1 MPRFVNMQSGRIE
14 RLPNV
19 PGVEFWTVRDW
30 HRESSLLQEVFTALL
45 VIGPATGG
53 VHLSQRGK
61 QRFLPPGAVQLAEPG
76 EVQHIAARGEAAA
89 FFIVWW
95 QPGVLEAAAGGI
107 GLGTPRGVSRPGGGA
122 APPFPAPPTPQ
133 QKP

>member
-1 MPRFVNMQSGRIE
+1 MGRFVHMQSGRIE
-14 RLPNV
+14 RLPTV
-19 PGVEFWTVRDW
+19 LGVEFWTVRDW
-30 HRESSLLQEVFTALL
+30 LRESSLLQEAFTALVVL
-45 VIGPATGG
+45 GPTAG
-53 VHLSQRGK
+53 VHVSQRGK

-95 QPGVLEAAAGGI
+95 QPGVLEAAAGEF